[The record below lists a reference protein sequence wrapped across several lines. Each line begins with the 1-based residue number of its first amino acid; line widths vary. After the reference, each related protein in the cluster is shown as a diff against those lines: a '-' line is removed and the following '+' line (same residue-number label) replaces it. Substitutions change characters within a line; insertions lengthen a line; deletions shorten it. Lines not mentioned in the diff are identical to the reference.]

1 MKERHT
7 MIIATQT
14 ATGLNWIAEMYK
26 TFKTAFALRIN
37 NRRAIQELESLTNR
51 ELADIG
57 INRSMIRSKVK
68 GDSDV

>member
-26 TFKTAFALRIN
+26 TFKTAFVLRIN